1 GAGRTSDGNGSHA
14 STLKSPSYTKSVS
27 WQHYRRF
34 VDRGSVFIIGKRL
47 RWARDYSSFGI
58 REDENWRLVFLIF
71 ITPRFFLPPGKSV
84 MWLRL
89 DAARHVTGWFE
100 TIF

>member
-1 GAGRTSDGNGSHA
+1 SSQLQGRSHEI
-14 STLKSPSYTKSVS
+14 LFIQQSP
-27 WQHYRRF
+27 
-34 VDRGSVFIIGKRL
+34 
-47 RWARDYSSFGI
+47 FGI

>member
-1 GAGRTSDGNGSHA
+1 MEPCIFFSLPFIRCACSASKVAVKYDVSLTGAAFLLSASGCVGS
-14 STLKSPSYTKSVS
+14 
-27 WQHYRRF
+27 
-34 VDRGSVFIIGKRL
+34 G
-47 RWARDYSSFGI
+47 DYSSFGI

>member
-1 GAGRTSDGNGSHA
+1 MRDLILQLSKSSIY
-14 STLKSPSYTKSVS
+14 STKP
-27 WQHYRRF
+27 
-34 VDRGSVFIIGKRL
+34 
-47 RWARDYSSFGI
+47 SFGI

>member
-1 GAGRTSDGNGSHA
+1 
-14 STLKSPSYTKSVS
+14 
-27 WQHYRRF
+27 
-34 VDRGSVFIIGKRL
+34 L
-47 RWARDYSSFGI
+47 RWADLF
-58 REDENWRLVFLIF
+58 IF
-71 ITPRFFLPPGKSV
+71 WHKGRKLAACIFDFYYTTLFSPGKSV

>member
-1 GAGRTSDGNGSHA
+1 MEPCIFFSLPFIRCACSASKVAVKYDVSLTGAAFLLSA
-14 STLKSPSYTKSVS
+14 SGCV
-27 WQHYRRF
+27 R
-34 VDRGSVFIIGKRL
+34 
-47 RWARDYSSFGI
+47 ARDYSSFGI